1 MKQIGAFERNRL
13 IEGKLCAPSL
23 FFRHSPRDSSC
34 SPAAT
39 IEDFGGFER
48 YHEDFH
54 YSYPL
59 KAGGRLA
66 VDSFNGSVEVSV
78 WDQETVDISGTKY
91 ARSQERNSRSENRDR
106 SQLGLGFHP
115 RHPAQISMRHGNY
128 GAKFA
133 IKVPHGVVLD
143 HLTTSNGAIRT
154 SDGVGPARLKTSN
167 GHVEVSRLKG
177 PLNAE
182 TSNGPVELQDIDG
195 AADVHTSNGHIRA
208 EGIRGSL
215 DATTSNSS
223 IHATLEKVDGSVR
236 AQSSN
241 GAIDLTLPPSTQ
253 SAVRAHTSNSGITL
267 HLPGEVNARLSA
279 ATSNSSI
286 STDFEMRMRGEISK
300 HHIEGTLGNGGPLI
314 DLSTSNGS
322 IRILR

>member
-1 MKQIGAFERNRL
+1 MRAKL
-13 IEGKLCAPSL
+13 ILPAIAASL
-23 FFRHSPRDSSC
+23 IVLAGCD
-34 SPAAT
+34 
-39 IEDFGGFER
+39 IEDMGGSFER

-59 KAGGRLA
+59 KTGGRLA

-91 ARSQERNSRSENRDR
+91 ARTQEETSDLKIEVDHSSDSVSIRAVR
-106 SQLGLGFHP
+106 P
-115 RHPAQISMRHGNY
+115 SMMRGNY

-167 GHVEVSRLKG
+167 GHVEVFRLKG
-177 PLNAE
+177 ALNAD

-195 AADVHTSNGHIRA
+195 PVEVHSSNGHIRA
-208 EGIRGSL
+208 EGIRGAL
-215 DATTSNSS
+215 EATTSNSS
-223 IHATLEKVDGSVR
+223 IHAVLERVDGAVK

-241 GAIDLTLPPSTQ
+241 GGIDLTLPPGAQ

-279 ATSNSSI
+279 QTSNASI
-286 STDFEMRMRGEISK
+286 STDFEMHMRGEISK
-300 HHIEGTLGNGGPLI
+300 HHIEGSIGSSGPLI
-314 DLSTSNGS
+314 DLSTSNGP
-322 IRILR
+322 IRITK